1 MQRKSKLYFIITGV
15 LFFVFIIFTIL
26 SKTIDVRP
34 IGPQGSSVGFAT
46 INQFFFQRLGVSLL
60 WYAVTS
66 WLGFAAIAVI
76 FGFGGFGLY
85 QLLKGKSLRNVDE
98 RILLLGGFY
107 FIVLAVYAIFEILIV
122 NYRPVILSQELEAS
136 YPSSHTMLV
145 ICIMVTAMM
154 QFHHYLR
161 EKRGWLVVCDT
172 VSVLMIVF
180 TVIGRLLSG
189 VHWFSDI
196 IGGIILALA
205 LIFLYCATLKYSE
218 EKQGYIPI

>member
-1 MQRKSKLYFIITGV
+1 MQRKSKLYFIITGA
-15 LFFVFIIFTIL
+15 LFFVFITFTIL

-60 WYAVTS
+60 WYDITS
-66 WLGFAAIAVI
+66 WLGFVAIVVI

-107 FIVLAVYAIFEILIV
+107 FIVLAVYALFEILII

-154 QFHHYLR
+154 QFQHYLR
-161 EKRGWLVVCDT
+161 EKRGWLMVSDI
-172 VSVLMIVF
+172 VSVLIIAV

-196 IGGIILALA
+196 IAGIILSSA
-205 LIFLYCATLKYSE
+205 LIFLYYSALKYIE
-218 EKQGYIPI
+218 EKQDYTPI

>member
-1 MQRKSKLYFIITGV
+1 MQRKSKLYFIITGA
-15 LFFVFIIFTIL
+15 LFFVFITFTIL

-34 IGPQGSSVGFAT
+34 IGPQGSSVGFAA

-60 WYAVTS
+60 WYDITS
-66 WLGFAAIAVI
+66 WLGFVAIVVI

-107 FIVLAVYAIFEILIV
+107 FIVLAVYALFEILII

-161 EKRGWLVVCDT
+161 EKRGWLMVSDI
-172 VSVLMIVF
+172 VSVLIIAV

-196 IGGIILALA
+196 IAGIILSSA
-205 LIFLYCATLKYSE
+205 LIFLYYSALKYIE
-218 EKQGYIPI
+218 EKQDYTPI